1 MLALTRMPHLNTD
14 LPTAYLRDAQLL
26 LAPGPDEELVTHS
39 QEVSQESDVEE
50 LPDQQRRKH
59 KNPRADEWRAHF
71 QEEHEHRHE
80 LERRADR
87 YAHNRALDVRKDLC
101 QRALSA

>member
-1 MLALTRMPHLNTD
+1 MASGSANPPLPTTGGVIVLALTRMPHLNTD

-71 QEEHEHRHE
+71 QEEH
-80 LERRADR
+80 
-87 YAHNRALDVRKDLC
+87 
-101 QRALSA
+101 

>member
-1 MLALTRMPHLNTD
+1 
-14 LPTAYLRDAQLL
+14 
-26 LAPGPDEELVTHS
+26 
-39 QEVSQESDVEE
+39 
-50 LPDQQRRKH
+50 
-59 KNPRADEWRAHF
+59 
-71 QEEHEHRHE
+71 